1 MDKFART
8 MSSEI
13 TQNSSQ
19 ESSRPMWLWQA
30 VTLKPVVAYEGPQWR
45 RGTAAAYRKGFTH
58 QPLKIA
64 AASHVK

>member
-1 MDKFART
+1 MAKFART

-30 VTLKPVVAYEGPQWR
+30 GALNPV
-45 RGTAAAYRKGFTH
+45 AACEDLNGSCIGGVYSEALEN
-58 QPLKIA
+58 PA
-64 AASHVK
+64 ACPVK

>member
-1 MDKFART
+1 MAKFART

-30 VTLKPVVAYEGPQWR
+30 GALKPV
-45 RGTAAAYRKGFTH
+45 
-58 QPLKIA
+58 
-64 AASHVK
+64 AASTAGSCIGGVYSEALENSAACRVK